1 MTAHLYTQIKTHHT
15 FALKDNNTKS
25 FKRGNNNASILLL
38 LLTLIMRERSESR
51 ERNDDWNRDEN
62 NNNNDD
68 HHRRVEKIPIWT
80 RRRPTGFDVM
90 PEGKHLFY
98 SLSVLT
104 TTHESLFFHRIIT
117 EGADDENNNK
127 NKSNIN
133 PYDNNNGN
141 NANNM
146 NPHIRAQKIT
156 SHILEEAQ
164 ATRHARRVY
173 VGGFPPNVSEVR
185 VADFFNNALM
195 AVGGIAETQTE
206 GNANPVVNV
215 YMNHEKHFAFVEFRN
230 AEETSNCM
238 ALDSISFDSSQ
249 LRVRRPNDYNQPAA
263 MKLGPIVPNI
273 KMNLEAIGLSNEVLQ
288 RMQSGVA
295 SGQNNGN
302 ANGSNVAD
310 PNEDRVFVG
319 GLPYFLTEAQIRE
332 LLEAFGP
339 ITRFDLV
346 RDRDTGGSKG
356 YGFVVYRDGP
366 AITDIAIQGLHG
378 MQMGDKQLTVRRAN
392 ATLER
397 MQQEQRA
404 ALQQQQQQHQL
415 LGNGGAAAQFLPQSA
430 APAAPEVDEN
440 ATECLVLKNMGIKDE
455 ELNDPEEYEIIVEDT
470 QEECEKFGKVLGMK
484 IPKPPSKSAG
494 VVFVRFETAES
505 ARKARKSL
513 NGRKFAGN
521 IVSAQYDSIETYE
534 KHDS

>member
-1 MTAHLYTQIKTHHT
+1 MSPR
-15 FALKDNNTKS
+15 NTD
-25 FKRGNNNASILLL
+25 G
-38 LLTLIMRERSESR
+38 
-51 ERNDDWNRDEN
+51 
-62 NNNNDD
+62 
-68 HHRRVEKIPIWT
+68 VPVWT

-90 PEGKHLFY
+90 PE
-98 SLSVLT
+98 
-104 TTHESLFFHRIIT
+104 
-117 EGADDENNNK
+117 EGAGQEEFNK
-127 NKSNIN
+127 PGGRN
-133 PYDNNNGN
+133 PST
-141 NANNM
+141 

-173 VGGFPPNVSEVR
+173 VGGFPPNVSEIR
-185 VADFFNNALM
+185 IADFFNNALM
-195 AVGGIAETQTE
+195 AVGGIADTQTD
-206 GNANPVVNV
+206 GNVNPVVNV

-230 AEETSNCM
+230 VEETSNCM

-263 MKLGPIVPNI
+263 MKLGPVVPNI
-273 KMNLEAIGLSNEVLQ
+273 KMNLEAIGLSNDALQ

-302 ANGSNVAD
+302 PNGSNVID
-310 PNEDRVFVG
+310 PNEDRVFIG

-397 MQQEQRA
+397 MHQEQR
-404 ALQQQQQQHQL
+404 ALQQQQQQ
-415 LGNGGAAAQFLPQSA
+415 LGTTTEATQFLPQA
-430 APAAPEVDEN
+430 GGAPPEDEN

-470 QEECEKFGKVLGMK
+470 QEECEKFGKVLSMK

-494 VVFVRFETAES
+494 FVFVRFETAES

-513 NGRKFAGN
+513 NGRKFAGSV
-521 IVSAQYDSIETYE
+521 VSAEYDSIEAHE

>member
-1 MTAHLYTQIKTHHT
+1 
-15 FALKDNNTKS
+15 
-25 FKRGNNNASILLL
+25 
-38 LLTLIMRERSESR
+38 
-51 ERNDDWNRDEN
+51 
-62 NNNNDD
+62 
-68 HHRRVEKIPIWT
+68 
-80 RRRPTGFDVM
+80 
-90 PEGKHLFY
+90 
-98 SLSVLT
+98 
-104 TTHESLFFHRIIT
+104 
-117 EGADDENNNK
+117 
-127 NKSNIN
+127 
-133 PYDNNNGN
+133 
-141 NANNM
+141 
-146 NPHIRAQKIT
+146 
-156 SHILEEAQ
+156 
-164 ATRHARRVY
+164 
-173 VGGFPPNVSEVR
+173 
-185 VADFFNNALM
+185 M
-195 AVGGIAETQTE
+195 AVGGIAENTQTD

-230 AEETSNCM
+230 VEETSNCM

-263 MKLGPIVPNI
+263 MKLGPVVPNI
-273 KMNLEAIGLSNEVLQ
+273 KMNLEAIGLSNDALQ

-302 ANGSNVAD
+302 PNGSNVID
-310 PNEDRVFVG
+310 PNEDRVFIG

-404 ALQQQQQQHQL
+404 LQQQQQQQL
-415 LGNGGAAAQFLPQSA
+415 GTTTEATQFLPQA
-430 APAAPEVDEN
+430 VGAHPPEDEN

-470 QEECEKFGKVLGMK
+470 QEECEKFGKVLSMK

-494 VVFVRFETAES
+494 FVFVRFETAES

-513 NGRKFAGN
+513 NGRKFAGSV
-521 IVSAQYDSIETYE
+521 VSAEYDSIEAHE

>member
-1 MTAHLYTQIKTHHT
+1 M
-15 FALKDNNTKS
+15 S
-25 FKRGNNNASILLL
+25 P
-38 LLTLIMRERSESR
+38 
-51 ERNDDWNRDEN
+51 RNDDD
-62 NNNNDD
+62 
-68 HHRRVEKIPIWT
+68 VPVWT

-90 PEGKHLFY
+90 PEEG
-98 SLSVLT
+98 T
-104 TTHESLFFHRIIT
+104 TGQEEF
-117 EGADDENNNK
+117 NNNK
-127 NKSNIN
+127 PGGIRN
-133 PYDNNNGN
+133 PST
-141 NANNM
+141 
-146 NPHIRAQKIT
+146 NPHIRAQKMT

-173 VGGFPPNVSEVR
+173 VGGFPPNVSEIR
-185 VADFFNNALM
+185 IADFFNNALM
-195 AVGGIAETQTE
+195 AVGGIAAETQTD

-230 AEETSNCM
+230 VEETSNCM

-263 MKLGPIVPNI
+263 MKLGPVVPNI
-273 KMNLEAIGLSNEVLQ
+273 KMNLEAIGLSNDALQ

-302 ANGSNVAD
+302 PNGSNVID
-310 PNEDRVFVG
+310 PNEDRVFIG

-404 ALQQQQQQHQL
+404 LQQQQQQQQQL
-415 LGNGGAAAQFLPQSA
+415 GTTTEATQFLPQA
-430 APAAPEVDEN
+430 GGAHPPEDEN

-470 QEECEKFGKVLGMK
+470 QEECEKFGKVLSMK

-494 VVFVRFETAES
+494 FVFVRFETAES

-513 NGRKFAGN
+513 NGRKFAGSV
-521 IVSAQYDSIETYE
+521 VSAEYDSIEAHE

>member
-1 MTAHLYTQIKTHHT
+1 M
-15 FALKDNNTKS
+15 
-25 FKRGNNNASILLL
+25 
-38 LLTLIMRERSESR
+38 
-51 ERNDDWNRDEN
+51 
-62 NNNNDD
+62 
-68 HHRRVEKIPIWT
+68 
-80 RRRPTGFDVM
+80 
-90 PEGKHLFY
+90 
-98 SLSVLT
+98 
-104 TTHESLFFHRIIT
+104 
-117 EGADDENNNK
+117 
-127 NKSNIN
+127 
-133 PYDNNNGN
+133 
-141 NANNM
+141 
-146 NPHIRAQKIT
+146 T

-173 VGGFPPNVSEVR
+173 VGGFPPNVSEIR
-185 VADFFNNALM
+185 IADFFNNALM
-195 AVGGIAETQTE
+195 AVGGIAAETQTD

-230 AEETSNCM
+230 VEETSNCM

-263 MKLGPIVPNI
+263 MKLGPVVPNI
-273 KMNLEAIGLSNEVLQ
+273 KMNLEAIGLSNDALQ

-302 ANGSNVAD
+302 PNGSNVID
-310 PNEDRVFVG
+310 PNEDRVFIG

-404 ALQQQQQQHQL
+404 LQQQQQQQQQQQL
-415 LGNGGAAAQFLPQSA
+415 GTTTEATQFLPQA
-430 APAAPEVDEN
+430 GGAHPPEDEN

-470 QEECEKFGKVLGMK
+470 QEECEKFGKVLSMK

-494 VVFVRFETAES
+494 FVFVRFETAES

-513 NGRKFAGN
+513 NGRKFAGSV
-521 IVSAQYDSIETYE
+521 VSAEYDSIEAHE

>member
-1 MTAHLYTQIKTHHT
+1 MYARDTLNATLSLSLFLPSFLKTEGAEED
-15 FALKDNNTKS
+15 FNGKNN
-25 FKRGNNNASILLL
+25 
-38 LLTLIMRERSESR
+38 RSH
-51 ERNDDWNRDEN
+51 N
-62 NNNNDD
+62 NNNN
-68 HHRRVEKIPIWT
+68 
-80 RRRPTGFDVM
+80 
-90 PEGKHLFY
+90 
-98 SLSVLT
+98 SS
-104 TTHESLFFHRIIT
+104 
-117 EGADDENNNK
+117 
-127 NKSNIN
+127 
-133 PYDNNNGN
+133 
-141 NANNM
+141 M

-185 VADFFNNALM
+185 IADFFNNALM

-249 LRVRRPNDYNQPAA
+249 LRVRRPNDDNQPAA
-263 MKLGPIVPNI
+263 MKLGPIAPNI

-295 SGQNNGN
+295 SGQSNGN
-302 ANGSNVAD
+302 ANGTNID

-392 ATLER
+392 VTLER

-404 ALQQQQQQHQL
+404 AALQQQQQ
-415 LGNGGAAAQFLPQSA
+415 LGNGGAEGTQFLPQA
-430 APAAPEVDEN
+430 AAEVDEN

-494 VVFVRFETAES
+494 IVFVRFDTVES

-521 IVSAQYDSIETYE
+521 VVSAEYDSIETYE

>member
-1 MTAHLYTQIKTHHT
+1 MTAECTNKNTSYFCFERQQQHKELYTREQQRK
-15 FALKDNNTKS
+15 
-25 FKRGNNNASILLL
+25 SILLPL
-38 LLTLIMRERSESR
+38 RTRIMRERSESR
-51 ERNDDWNRDEN
+51 ERNDDWNRDEKN
-62 NNNNDD
+62 NNNDDD

-98 SLSVLT
+98 SLTVLT

-133 PYDNNNGN
+133 PYNTNG